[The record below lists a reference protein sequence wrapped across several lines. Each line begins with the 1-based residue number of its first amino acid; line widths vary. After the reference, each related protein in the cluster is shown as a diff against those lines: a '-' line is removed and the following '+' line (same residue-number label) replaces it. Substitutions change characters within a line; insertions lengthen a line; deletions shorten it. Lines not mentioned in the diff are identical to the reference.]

1 MLKRAFVEGLK
12 NITRSFW
19 LSATAVSV
27 LTVSFASV
35 ALVVTLTTII
45 GFAVRNLDTFVS
57 VPAFIQNEYPDDQ
70 IDDLLTRVEAI
81 PEVKEIDYFDR
92 ERARENLEQGN
103 AGFSQE
109 FLDSL
114 SESNVNFAWR
124 YILVTPVDSESY
136 GTVIQRL
143 EGEEFAGVWEDV
155 FGDQE
160 FVDNLIW
167 YNTVIRYA
175 SVVLIVIFALI
186 SLLVM
191 VNILRIT
198 IYNYKD
204 EIEIMRL
211 VGATNNY
218 IRAPFIAEG
227 VYYNIFAALI
237 VTALFLPLFQLMLPS
252 VESFFGVSSDD
263 PNTFLV
269 IQTYTAYSITI
280 LAGIIFGIATSY
292 MATRR
297 YLKL

>member
-27 LTVSFASV
+27 LAVSFASV
-35 ALVVTLTTII
+35 ALVVSLTTIV
-45 GFAVRNLDTFVS
+45 GFAVRNLDSFVS
-57 VPAFIQNEYPDDQ
+57 VPAFIQNDLPEEQIPD
-70 IDDLLTRVEAI
+70 ILARVEAI
-81 PEVKEIDYFDR
+81 DEVKKIEYFDR

-103 AGFSQE
+103 AGFTQE
-109 FLDSL
+109 FLDTL
-114 SESNVNFAWR
+114 SESDVNFAWR
-124 YILVTPVDSESY
+124 YVLVTPVDSESY
-136 GTVIQRL
+136 GAVIQRL

-160 FVDNLIW
+160 FVNNLIW
-167 YNTVIRYA
+167 YNDIIRYA
-175 SVVLIVIFALI
+175 SIVLIIIFALI

-227 VYYNIFAALI
+227 MYYNIFAALI
-237 VTALFLPLFQLMLPS
+237 VTALFIPLFRLMLPG
-252 VESFFGVSSDD
+252 VESFFGVSSND
-263 PNTFLV
+263 PTAFLV
-269 IQTYTAYSITI
+269 VQTYTSYAITI
-280 LAGIIFGIATSY
+280 VVGIIFGIITSY

>member
-1 MLKRAFVEGLK
+1 MIYQEEQ
-12 NITRSFW
+12 I
-19 LSATAVSV
+19 
-27 LTVSFASV
+27 
-35 ALVVTLTTII
+35 
-45 GFAVRNLDTFVS
+45 
-57 VPAFIQNEYPDDQ
+57 PD
-70 IDDLLTRVEAI
+70 ILARVEAI
-81 PEVKEIDYFDR
+81 DEVKKIEYFDR

-103 AGFSQE
+103 AGFTQE
-109 FLDSL
+109 FLDTL
-114 SESNVNFAWR
+114 SESDVNFAWR
-124 YILVTPVDSESY
+124 YVLVTPVDSESY
-136 GTVIQRL
+136 GAVIQRL

-160 FVDNLIW
+160 FVNNLIW
-167 YNTVIRYA
+167 YNDIIRYA
-175 SVVLIVIFALI
+175 SIVLIIIFALI

-227 VYYNIFAALI
+227 MYYNIFAALI
-237 VTALFLPLFQLMLPS
+237 VTALFIPLFRLMLPG
-252 VESFFGVSSDD
+252 VESFFGVSSND
-263 PNTFLV
+263 PTAFLV
-269 IQTYTAYSITI
+269 VQTYTSYAITI
-280 LAGIIFGIATSY
+280 VVGIIFGIITSY